1 MDEVLTSTQIFVFG
15 EEKYEFVHFPLCV
28 SIFMALDD
36 HFRFIF
42 IRLSSGPVIINDR
55 LTFVGFT
62 AEGGTGEP
70 RVSTEIE
77 TSASASREG
86 GYRNVT
92 ELRTHLDGQLG
103 QFLAIF

>member
-42 IRLSSGPVIINDR
+42 IRLPSGPVIIDD
-55 LTFVGFT
+55 TFDGFSVEG
-62 AEGGTGEP
+62 EGGEH
-70 RVSTEIE
+70 RN
-77 TSASASREG
+77 
-86 GYRNVT
+86 RNVCI
-92 ELRTHLDGQLG
+92 R
-103 QFLAIF
+103 I